1 MKEMMQIFLRGE
13 SPTSGVA
20 DHFLLDFFMA
30 VLFRVVSKPKINNLL
45 ENLQN
50 PINYIE
56 FFASQKITMAK
67 EQSSSKA
74 ICFFST

>member
-1 MKEMMQIFLRGE
+1 MKEMTQIFLRGE

-30 VLFRVVSKPKINNLL
+30 VLFRVVSKPKINNLI

-56 FFASQKITMAK
+56 FFASQKINMAK
-67 EQSSSKA
+67 DQSSSKA